1 MSASNYIVEVS
12 ETNFEYEVIVFSQKI
27 PVVVD
32 FWAEWCVP
40 CRTLGPILEKLAEE
54 GKGTFRLAKINVD
67 NNPNLAR
74 RYNILSI
81 PAVKAFR
88 DGLVVAEFIGVQPEP
103 QLRDFIRSAA
113 NQHMNLLL
121 EKGQN
126 LSQMHKWDAAE
137 KCFRLYLEENPR
149 QPAGSLGLVK
159 CLIMQG
165 KTSEAFSHLQNFPD
179 SKELKNAEFLKP
191 LVKAL
196 IKLKEG
202 QYESEDPL
210 DAAYG
215 NALRLITRGNLL
227 ASMDGI
233 LEILRQDKRYRGGEA
248 KQVMVSLLELMGEDD
263 PQTRQYRNEFAS
275 IVF

>member
-1 MSASNYIVEVS
+1 MSASNYVVEVS

-40 CRTLGPILEKLAEE
+40 CRTLSPILEKLAEE

-67 NNPNLAR
+67 LNSNLSR
-74 RYNILSI
+74 RYGIRSI

-88 DGLVVAEFIGVQPEP
+88 DEQVVAEFIGMQPEP
-103 QLRDFIRSAA
+103 QIREFIRSVS
-113 NQHMNLLL
+113 NQHMSLLL
-121 EKGQN
+121 EKGEN
-126 LSQMHKWDAAE
+126 LSQQRKWAPAE
-137 KCFRLYLEENPR
+137 KCFRRYLEENPR
-149 QPAGSLGLVK
+149 QPAGVLGLIK

-165 KTSEAFSHLQNFPD
+165 KAAEARALLQNFPD
-179 SKELKNAEFLKP
+179 SKELKNAEYLKP
-191 LVKAL
+191 ITQAILQLQA
-196 IKLKEG
+196 G
-202 QYESEDPL
+202 SYESEEPL
-210 DAAYG
+210 EAAYC
-215 NALRLITRGNLL
+215 NALRLATRGNLP

-233 LEILRQDKRYRGGEA
+233 LDVLRQDKRYRGGEA
-248 KQVMVSLLELMGEDD
+248 RQVMVALLELMGEDD